1 MGTIGAA
8 CAAFLCW
15 SAVQARL
22 HGRRT
27 YLARVAKASEL
38 ARSTG
43 GFHTCEEVALAEHSQ
58 WTHRSAVEEQAG
70 TQMAPQTTL
79 AATPEEGDGSC
90 DALSS
95 QRGSSAE
102 RSTAGAST
110 TRSDDGQATQG
121 ATRRTRF
128 HFSQWCHQL
137 EWMFTFD
144 FGDTTYTFPFPVHS
158 RVRHVS
164 RGLGTVVRLLENG
177 RTEVRFDGSAEVHR
191 YRPVPTARK
200 LTAVKSED
208 GEEAPPVPL
217 LRWLSVILGTGPLRG
232 PAACGVKIDR
242 GRRGAQKRDKKRLS
256 FDEDAMAKLN
266 QGYFGASQDASA
278 DTEEP
283 LRRFPSQPLTKLAA
297 GDAHVAMLRVVRRSY
312 MLHAVQTT
320 TTFDALAHV
329 LREVAELRKLEHPS
343 LLHVFAVVSDQP
355 CGEVALLSE
364 LPAGSL
370 TTVLAA
376 PASEPLTWANGLLAI
391 VARLADV
398 LFRRLPHIN
407 NDLRDGSAA
416 SVAAAPVS
424 AAARSRSRCVTSMPP
439 LLRSGGTNS
448 TVSMVRPVGSVP
460 W

>member
-1 MGTIGAA
+1 M
-8 CAAFLCW
+8 
-15 SAVQARL
+15 
-22 HGRRT
+22 
-27 YLARVAKASEL
+27 
-38 ARSTG
+38 
-43 GFHTCEEVALAEHSQ
+43 
-58 WTHRSAVEEQAG
+58 
-70 TQMAPQTTL
+70 
-79 AATPEEGDGSC
+79 
-90 DALSS
+90 
-95 QRGSSAE
+95 
-102 RSTAGAST
+102 
-110 TRSDDGQATQG
+110 
-121 ATRRTRF
+121 
-128 HFSQWCHQL
+128 
-137 EWMFTFD
+137 
-144 FGDTTYTFPFPVHS
+144 
-158 RVRHVS
+158 
-164 RGLGTVVRLLENG
+164 
-177 RTEVRFDGSAEVHR
+177 
-191 YRPVPTARK
+191 
-200 LTAVKSED
+200 
-208 GEEAPPVPL
+208 
-217 LRWLSVILGTGPLRG
+217 
-232 PAACGVKIDR
+232 KIDR